1 MKSGKK
7 QQKMKVESMRD
18 LESYYESLR
27 FLRNRLLKCYLIE
40 FH

>member
-18 LESYYESLR
+18 LESYYEPLR